1 MSVLPGCFANSE
13 GRKSGNPTA
22 ENYFKINLNFW
33 SLSISDRER
42 LKRKMST
49 ILSSTVDHGNF
60 VKKSSKT
67 DPSDAGDM
75 WAVELQSL
83 NE

>member
-33 SLSISDRER
+33 SLMSSDRGSYE
-42 LKRKMST
+42 
-49 ILSSTVDHGNF
+49 IFDAVNLSSHIVF
-60 VKKSSKT
+60 S
-67 DPSDAGDM
+67 
-75 WAVELQSL
+75 
-83 NE
+83 